1 MSQPIRLGAFYLQE
15 PIGQG
20 GMGAVWR
27 GLHLQ
32 QHLPVAVKVLSN
44 EKAREPRALSAFRR
58 EVRAVAALHHENIVS
73 VLDHGVIPATTAY
86 EARGRL
92 VSGSPYLVM
101 ELAEAT
107 LASERPP
114 FEWGAV
120 RDVLLCL
127 LDALAHAHAHGIVH
141 RDLKPANVLWIRR
154 GPGYEPRLKLS
165 DFGLAHALSLE
176 AGEGRS
182 RGAGTPS
189 YMAPE
194 QFLGATRDF
203 GPWTDLYSLGCVAHQ
218 LATGARPFEERDDEA
233 LAHRHLYDP
242 PPRVEARCDVPAG
255 FADWVQRLLEKSPRH
270 RFRHAADAAY
280 ALRSLGEPDGTSS
293 AARAAEPRS
302 SRPSSD
308 PPSGLRGSM
317 RPSGAPEPT
326 ATGVADLPMA
336 HEPTAHADAPVEA
349 WGRGHGLGSG
359 EAPSSEWTAWERRI
373 SVQGAT
379 PRRSSRPPPPLDADV
394 PPMPETWR
402 RAEEPMPVTVLGAGL
417 GLYSL
422 RTRPLVG
429 RTKERDALWQAL
441 ARVRRTKRP
450 EAIVLRGPAGYGKTG
465 LAEWFERRA
474 YEVGAATSMLAV
486 HEPGA
491 APGRAL
497 VRLARAHLGV
507 RGLDRDAAA
516 ARIRARLRAANVV
529 DDYEW
534 RALAELVTPLPPEGR
549 QRTAPSAMDVQK
561 ATRLVHPGAHHGLL
575 RRLLRRAAGERA
587 LVVRLED
594 VQWGADSID
603 FVAHVLDAPLESMPV
618 LFVVT
623 AQDEA
628 LAEQSA
634 EAQKLEALAAR
645 PEVRQMRIGALSA
658 PEHRQLLEGLLR
670 FPGELAAE
678 LAERTAGNPLF
689 AVHLVGD
696 WVQRGVLE
704 LSEDGFRLREGEEAV
719 LPDDL
724 HSVWSAR
731 VDRLVG
737 SDAGA
742 RAALEIAAL
751 SGRLVDGA
759 EWRAACRA
767 ARIDLAPTAPERLYA
782 SRLVIADEDGAQ
794 GPASFRFVHGM
805 LTECLVRKADEQG
818 RLPAL
823 HGALAESLLPRFVAG
838 DLEVA
843 ERLSLHLREAG
854 RLVEALPAL
863 REAARQGLDSSE
875 YERAIALL
883 DLHSGVMHELRL
895 EEGHR
900 ECGENLTLRAEVL
913 FRQGALEQ
921 AAAAARDAL
930 EHASGFAMDDLL
942 PRARYVHGLVG
953 IHRGE
958 QEESEA
964 LLIDALQT
972 FDAECRDIDTAKC
985 LRALAQIAH
994 IEGNRAV
1001 AFGCYLNALE
1011 LGRQNDDA
1019 LGMAASLV
1027 GMGAV
1032 DPLTDGG
1039 SAAFLE
1045 EALNLYE
1052 RTGNLY
1058 GVASTLRVLGD
1069 VAKSQAKLG
1078 EAEKLYRRAL
1088 RIAQRIGAAYQ
1099 EAQIVAGLSRVLIE
1113 RGRYDEARRHL
1124 DVGWRMAD
1132 RLGQKG
1138 ILLAMHAGCLAC
1150 IAPDE
1155 DPAAFELH
1163 FAEVCARLGATRFVE
1178 PEVLALVDRI
1188 GDACDARGL
1197 HEKARA
1203 IWGAVAEAWRRRGD
1217 DSRGEEIEAKKSA
1230 TG

>member
-1 MSQPIRLGAFYLQE
+1 
-15 PIGQG
+15 
-20 GMGAVWR
+20 MGSVWR

-32 QHLPVAVKVLSN
+32 QHLQVAVKVLSN
-44 EKAREPRALSAFRR
+44 EKAREPRALAAFRR
-58 EVRAVAALHHENIVS
+58 EVRAVAALHHESIVS
-73 VLDHGVIPATTAY
+73 VVDHGVIPATTAY

-92 VSGSPYLVM
+92 VAGSPYLVM

-114 FEWGAV
+114 FEWSAI
-120 RDVLLCL
+120 RDVLLNL
-127 LDALAHAHAHGIVH
+127 LEALAHAHAHGIVH

-154 GPGYEPRLKLS
+154 GTGYEPRLKLS
-165 DFGLAHALSLE
+165 DFGLAHALALE
-176 AGEGRS
+176 AGAGRS

-218 LATGARPFEERDDEA
+218 LASGARPFEERDEDA

-242 PPRVEARCDVPAG
+242 PPRLDPRCDVPPG
-255 FADWVQRLLEKSPRH
+255 FGDWVQRLLEKSPRH
-270 RFRHAADAAY
+270 RFRHAADAAH
-280 ALRSLGEPDGTSS
+280 ALRSLGEPRPASS
-293 AARAAEPRS
+293 APSPPEPRGE
-302 SRPSSD
+302 SSD
-308 PPSGLRGSM
+308 PPSGLRGSI
-317 RPSGAPEPT
+317 RPLSPDPT

-336 HEPTAHADAPVEA
+336 HEPTANAEAPLEA
-349 WGRGHGLGSG
+349 WGPEPVGSFV
-359 EAPSSEWTAWERRI
+359 EAPSSEWTAWERRV
-373 SVQGAT
+373 SVQGARV
-379 PRRSSRPPPPLDADV
+379 PPRSSRPPPSPEADA

-402 RAEEPMPVTVLGAGL
+402 RAEEPLPVTVLGAGL
-417 GLYSL
+417 GLYGL

-429 RTKERDALWQAL
+429 RTKERDALWHAL
-441 ARVRRTKRP
+441 ARVRRTRRP

-474 YEVGAATSMLAV
+474 YEVGAATSMVAV

-507 RGLDRDAAA
+507 RGMDRDAAA

-534 RALAELVTPLPPEGR
+534 RALAELVTPQSQETR
-549 QRTAPSAMDVQK
+549 H
-561 ATRLVHPGAHHGLL
+561 ATRLVHPGAHHALL

-618 LFVVT
+618 LFVVS

-628 LAEQSA
+628 LAEQPV

-645 PEVRQMRIGALSA
+645 PEVRNLSVGALSPA
-658 PEHRQLLEGLLR
+658 EHRQLLEGLLR
-670 FPGELAAE
+670 FPGELADE
-678 LAERTAGNPLF
+678 LAARTAGNPLF

-704 LSEDGFRLREGEEAV
+704 ISEDGFRLREGEEAI

-724 HSVWSAR
+724 HAVWSAR

-751 SGRLVDGA
+751 AGRLVDGE

-767 ARIDLAPTAPERLYA
+767 ARIDLAPAFLERLYA
-782 SRLVIADEDGAQ
+782 SRLVVADDEGVH

-805 LTECLVRKADEQG
+805 LTECLVRKAAEQG
-818 RLPAL
+818 RLPTA

-843 ERLSLHLREAG
+843 ERLSIHLRGAG
-854 RLVEALPAL
+854 RLDEALPAL
-863 REAARQGLDSSE
+863 REAARQGLDSSDFD
-875 YERAIALL
+875 RALALL
-883 DLHSGVMHELRL
+883 DLHANAMNELCL

-900 ECGENLTLRAEVL
+900 EWGENLVVRAETL

-921 AAAAARDAL
+921 AATAARDAV
-930 EHASGFAMDDLL
+930 EHAGGFAVEDLL
-942 PRARYVHGLVG
+942 PRARYVCGLIG
-953 IHRGE
+953 IHRDE
-958 QEESEA
+958 YRESEE
-964 LLIDALQT
+964 LLIDALQR
-972 FDAECRDIDTAKC
+972 FDAECRDVETAKC

-994 IEGNRAV
+994 GEGNREI
-1001 AFGCYLNALE
+1001 AFNCYLNALE
-1011 LGRQNDDA
+1011 LCRQNDDA

-1027 GMGAV
+1027 GMGAS
-1032 DPLTDGG
+1032 DPLTSGG

-1058 GVASTLRVLGD
+1058 GVSSTLRVLGD
-1069 VAKSQAKLG
+1069 VAKAQGRLG

-1088 RIAQRIGAAYQ
+1088 KIAQRIGAAYQ
-1099 EAQIVAGLSRVLIE
+1099 EALVVASLSRVLIE
-1113 RGRYDEARRHL
+1113 RGRYEEARRHL

-1138 ILLAMHAGCLAC
+1138 ILLAMHASCLAC
-1150 IAPDE
+1150 IARDE
-1155 DPAAFELH
+1155 DPAAFDLH
-1163 FAEVCARLGATRFVE
+1163 FGEVCARLAATSYVE
-1178 PEVLALVDRI
+1178 PEVLALIDRI
-1188 GDACDARGL
+1188 GDACDARGMR
-1197 HEKARA
+1197 ERART
-1203 IWGAVAEAWRRRGD
+1203 IWGAVAEGWRRRGED
-1217 DSRGEEIEAKKSA
+1217 ERGREVEAKKAS
-1230 TG
+1230 

>member
-1 MSQPIRLGAFYLQE
+1 MVCWGVGSQPIRLGAFYLQD

-58 EVRAVAALHHENIVS
+58 EVRAVAALHHESIVS

-92 VSGSPYLVM
+92 VAGSPYLVM
-101 ELAEAT
+101 ELAEST

-114 FEWGAV
+114 FEWGAIKG
-120 RDVLLCL
+120 VLLNL
-127 LDALAHAHAHGIVH
+127 LEALAHAHAHGIVH

-154 GPGYEPRLKLS
+154 GLGYERRLKLS
-165 DFGLAHALSLE
+165 DFGLAHALPLE
-176 AGEGRS
+176 TGAGRS

-218 LATGARPFEERDDEA
+218 LATGRRPFEERDDEA

-242 PPRVEARCDVPAG
+242 PPSVVARCEVPPG

-270 RFRHAADAAY
+270 RFRHAADAAH
-280 ALRSLGEPDGTSS
+280 ALSALGEPVQSS
-293 AARAAEPRS
+293 LDASFESGPPLA
-302 SRPSSD
+302 SD

-336 HEPTAHADAPVEA
+336 HEPTAHAGEPFEEWSRDE
-349 WGRGHGLGSG
+349 GHIVG

-373 SVQGAT
+373 SVKGDGL
-379 PRRSSRPPPPLDADV
+379 PRRSSRPPPPPEADA
-394 PPMPETWR
+394 PTMPESWR
-402 RAEEPMPVTVLGAGL
+402 RAEEPLPVTVLGAGL
-417 GLYSL
+417 GLYNL

-429 RTKERDALWQAL
+429 RTKERDVLWQAL
-441 ARVRRTKRP
+441 ARVRRTRRP

-474 YEVGAATSMLAV
+474 YEVGAATSMVAV
-486 HEPGA
+486 HEPGGTM
-491 APGRAL
+491 GRAL

-507 RGLDRDAAA
+507 RGMDRDAAA
-516 ARIRARLRAANVV
+516 TRIRARLRASNVV

-534 RALAELVTPLPPEGR
+534 RALAELVTPESPDER
-549 QRTAPSAMDVQK
+549 QAA
-561 ATRLVHPGAHHGLL
+561 RLVRPGAHHALL
-575 RRLLRRAAGERA
+575 RRLLRRAAEERA

-618 LFVVT
+618 LFVMT
-623 AQDEA
+623 AQDES
-628 LAEQSA
+628 LAEQSL
-634 EAQKLEALAAR
+634 ETQRLEALAQR
-645 PEVRQMRIGALSA
+645 PEVRPLRIGALSA
-658 PEHRQLLEGLLR
+658 TEHRQLLEGLLR
-670 FPGELAAE
+670 FPGELADD
-678 LAERTAGNPLF
+678 LAARTAGNPLF

-704 LSEDGFRLREGEEAV
+704 ISEDGFRLREGEDAI

-724 HSVWSAR
+724 HAVWSAR

-737 SDAGA
+737 ADAGA

-751 SGRLVDGA
+751 AGRLVDGG

-767 ARIDLAPTAPERLYA
+767 ARIDLAPTFLDRLFA
-782 SRLVIADEDGAQ
+782 SRLVVADDEGVQ

-838 DLEVA
+838 ELEVA

-863 REAARQGLDSSE
+863 REAARQGLDASE
-875 YERAIALL
+875 YDRALALL
-883 DLHSGVMHELRL
+883 DLHANAMNELEL
-895 EEGHR
+895 KEGHR
-900 ECGENLTLRAEVL
+900 EWGENLTLRAEIL

-921 AAAAARDAL
+921 AATAARDAV
-930 EHASGFAMDDLL
+930 EHASGFAVDDLL
-942 PRARYVHGLVG
+942 PRARYVRGLVG
-953 IHRGE
+953 IERE
-958 QEESEA
+958 DYEEAEG

-972 FDAECRDIDTAKC
+972 FDRDCRDVDTARC

-994 IEGNRAV
+994 REGNRAV
-1001 AFGCYLNALE
+1001 AFNCQLAALE
-1011 LGRQNDDA
+1011 LCRQNDDA

-1027 GMGAV
+1027 GMGAA
-1032 DPLTDGG
+1032 DPHTTTG

-1058 GVASTLRVLGD
+1058 GVSCALRVLGD

-1088 RIAQRIGAAYQ
+1088 RIAQKIGAAYQ
-1099 EAQIVAGLSRVLIE
+1099 EARVVAGLSRVLIE

-1132 RLGQKG
+1132 RLGQKS

-1150 IAPDE
+1150 IVRDE
-1155 DPAAFELH
+1155 DPAAFDLH
-1163 FAEVCARLGATRFVE
+1163 YDEVCTRLAKTTYVE
-1178 PEVLALVDRI
+1178 PEVLFLLDHI
-1188 GDACDARGL
+1188 GDACDARGMR
-1197 HEKARA
+1197 ERAQA
-1203 IWGAVAEAWRRRGD
+1203 IWGGVAGAWRRRGEEA
-1217 DSRGEEIEAKKSA
+1217 RGETVDAKA
-1230 TG
+1230 VAVG